1 MGTELN
7 QALVQRGTFVC
18 AGDNGRTAG
27 GEGVGRWDGRIL
39 SVCTDG

>member
-1 MGTELN
+1 MGGFFMGTELN
-7 QALVQRGTFVC
+7 QALVQQ
-18 AGDNGRTAG
+18 ALSAG